1 MLHFDYSKKSVFNVE
16 NSIYAIKDRCE
27 DFTNN
32 KIHNKGL
39 TMASSKIQAIGFPF
53 LQTKGTINFSQLFAL
68 QKGGCS
74 YKTKQFYCTKPCV
87 GVKLWL

>member
-1 MLHFDYSKKSVFNVE
+1 MQK
-16 NSIYAIKDRCE
+16 NSIYAIKNRCE

-39 TMASSKIQAIGFPF
+39 TKASSKKRAIEFPF